1 MLGSDNDG
9 ARSKLPI
16 PSHVRPSRYDLV
28 LWVIP
33 LAFLLALVAA
43 TVLSTPTEV
52 PLVAA
57 SVVGALALF
66 DGLFRNPP
74 TVGSAG

>member
-1 MLGSDNDG
+1 MLGSDNEG
-9 ARSKLPI
+9 VLSKLRI
-16 PSHVRPSRYDLV
+16 PAHVRPSRYDIV

-43 TVLSTPTEV
+43 TVLSTPTEI

-74 TVGSAG
+74 IRRSAD